1 MKKLDIRRYN
11 PAMLRNATLI
21 TEGSGFMRTYNL
33 NNGFI
38 YKEIKRDERSLAT
51 ALYLDDFVRNLTKK
65 LQLSLLYDDRFLVL
79 PKSVHLNHDSLVG
92 YTVPVLEMESFD
104 YIVQK
109 SNDLDFITD
118 SFSLLCNAVKEM
130 NSEGVVFP
138 DLANASN
145 IFYDPKTKTIKFI
158 DYDGLQVEDCS
169 SFVISSLMKNP
180 DNPIF
185 RQDKYFN
192 RATSIFTT
200 NFDKASLLALF
211 LYYTTGTKLAKFK
224 DFTREDFIRDR
235 SSLEFSLK
243 KEPLEYY
250 IKSIGL
256 TGSPL
261 EEDIKL
267 IYDNSKNNN
276 YLETG
281 IKRLRK
287 TYKLD
292 GPEYRFVKL

>member
-1 MKKLDIRRYN
+1 MKNLEIKRYN
-11 PAMLRNATLI
+11 PSMLRNATLI
-21 TEGSGFMRTYNL
+21 TNGNGFMRTYNL
-33 NNGFI
+33 NNGLI
-38 YKEIKRDERSLAT
+38 YKEIKRDERSLAS
-51 ALYLDDFVRNLTKK
+51 ALYLDDFTENLTRK
-65 LQLSLLYDDRFLVL
+65 LQLSQELEDRFLVL
-79 PKSVHLNHDSLVG
+79 PKSVHMNHDTLVG
-92 YTVPVLEMESFD
+92 YTVPVIDMKSFD
-104 YIVQK
+104 FYVQN

-130 NSEGVVFP
+130 NSEGVIFP

-145 IFYDPKTKTIKFI
+145 IFYDPKTKTIRFI
-158 DYDGLQVEDCS
+158 DYDGLQVRDCS
-169 SFVISSLMKNP
+169 SFVISALMKNP

-211 LYYTTGTKLAKFK
+211 LYYTTGTKLTKFK
-224 DFTREDFIRDR
+224 DFKSEDFIRDR
-235 SSLEFSLK
+235 STLEFSLK
-243 KEPLEYY
+243 KAPLEYY

-256 TGSPL
+256 NGSPL
-261 EEDIKL
+261 EEDINL

-287 TYKLD
+287 TYKLNS
-292 GPEYRFVKL
+292 PEYKFVKL